1 MSNKEIFV
9 SDEGIIG
16 VKKCFALHDFD
27 ERRILSRKFFKDL
40 NLPADKTD
48 QEILQSFKHST
59 IEETEKTI
67 EELSKI
73 LQRVKEY
80 HTRIKNH
87 SEKLEDLS
95 KKFAVEYADVG
106 DKDSRIRFKHT
117 KFILMSYQL
126 FVDNITTLGG
136 IIREKID
143 GLKNVID
150 SIFKRTFSEHL
161 KKARTKKGYTQ
172 QQLAD
177 KLGIARITLT
187 QYERAVNEPN
197 FSMLVKIAKLLNVS
211 LDWLTGIRKVEFN

>member
-16 VKKCFALHDFD
+16 VKKCFALYDFD
-27 ERRILSRKFFKDL
+27 ERRILSRKFFSNL
-40 NLPADKTD
+40 NLPTDKTD
-48 QEILQSFKHST
+48 QEILKSFKHST
-59 IEETEKTI
+59 SEEVEKTI

-117 KFILMSYQL
+117 KFILMSYKL
-126 FVDNITTLGG
+126 FVDNITALGG
-136 IIREKID
+136 VIREEID
-143 GLKNVID
+143 GMKNIFESICRGNFAERLKQIRQ
-150 SIFKRTFSEHL
+150 SAGMTQREFA
-161 KKARTKKGYTQ
+161 KATGFAQT
-172 QQLAD
+172 D
-177 KLGIARITLT
+177 IAN
-187 QYERAVNEPN
+187 YERAMKLPGFLNLKRLIKCTNTDAN
-197 FSMLVKIAKLLNVS
+197 F
-211 LDWLTGIRKVEFN
+211 WLGV